1 MIGFDD
7 LLVSEGNGKLK
18 TLDIHN
24 NECEF
29 LYRYGK
35 VKNDLYSLEGICF
48 QVYSSVNSPLKSF
61 QIYLIDHL
69 EGYKIVMISHN
80 NYEEYMKKGIPEH
93 LIPEIA
99 KILEKNIYSSAT
111 IDKSYDA
118 EDRVLNATKFWERI
132 RNKFPVNVIQ
142 NHDGGFYTFLNDK
155 IISS

>member
-7 LLVSEGNGKLK
+7 LLVSQGNGKLK
-18 TLDIHN
+18 TVDIHN

-35 VKNDLYSLEGICF
+35 VKNDLYNLEGVCF

-61 QIYLIDHL
+61 QAYLIDHL
-69 EGYKIVMISHN
+69 DGYKIVMISHN

-99 KILEKNIYSSAT
+99 RILGKNIYSSAT
-111 IDKSYDA
+111 VQKSYP
-118 EDRVLNATKFWERI
+118 EENRVLKATKFWERI
-132 RNKFPVNVIQ
+132 RNKFPLNVIK
-142 NHDGGFYTFLNDK
+142 NDDGDFYIFSNDT